1 MWPSEID
8 LSLGL
13 HLHEQRDECNM
24 WSRISLTFWRCD
36 AQFLGY
42 YVVYC
47 ILLFVFFLC
56 HGDVSLFW
64 TLRLNA
70 FCIFRYVYE
79 ERLLL
84 KMVCYFSTFSH
95 YIFILIYTNNIFISE
110 HAYMFIY
117 VLIISAYLTALPH
130 FQSQNKTKKICS
142 SRYYGYF

>member
-47 ILLFVFFLC
+47 ILLFVFFFVPWRCQFILDFEVKC
-56 HGDVSLFW
+56 LLYFS
-64 TLRLNA
+64 LRLWGET
-70 FCIFRYVYE
+70 FTE
-79 ERLLL
+79 
-84 KMVCYFSTFSH
+84 MVCYFSTFSH

-110 HAYMFIY
+110 HAYIFIY

-130 FQSQNKTKKICS
+130 FQS
-142 SRYYGYF
+142 